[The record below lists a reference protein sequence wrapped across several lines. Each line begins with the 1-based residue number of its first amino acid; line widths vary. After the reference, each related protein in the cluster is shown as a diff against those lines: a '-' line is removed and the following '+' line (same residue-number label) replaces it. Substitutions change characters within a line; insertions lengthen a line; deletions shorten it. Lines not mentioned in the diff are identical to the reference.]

1 MASAA
6 GCGDAPRIEVPL
18 SRGWTWWLW
27 GPLWGHRAAGHGLAV
42 SIRVPRALFWQS
54 CPGYSDDGCTF
65 WHLQGFR
72 HRFVCFFP
80 AFSTCSSL

>member
-54 CPGYSDDGCTF
+54 CPGYSDDGCAF

-80 AFSTCSSL
+80 AFLTCSSL